1 MNSVYI
7 ARHHRAEAMADGER
21 KMAVGYKVSQGHF
34 SSRVGRNGLQAN
46 VASCK

>member
-21 KMAVGYKVSQGHF
+21 KMAAGYKYPKAIF
-34 SSRVGRNGLQAN
+34 LRGLAIT
-46 VASCK
+46 VYKVT